1 MFERFTDK
9 GRKIII
15 LAREEAERHQNDYLG
30 TEHLVL
36 AILRESDGIA
46 LMILKKMGLSTEQ
59 IRLEIERNLP
69 GGGTTMT
76 FGEIP
81 FSPRVKKV
89 IEYGVE
95 EARLLGHNHIGS
107 EHLLLG
113 LLREEEGIGGKILRS
128 LGANLLTA
136 RQLTVTFLRKSAP
149 RERDRKSNTPALDEF
164 GRDLTQMAQ
173 EGQLDPVIGRADE
186 IERVLQILSRRTKN
200 NPVLIG
206 ESGVGK
212 TAIVEGLAQRIV
224 QSEVPDNLLSR
235 RVIALDLGSLVA
247 GTKYRGQF
255 EERLKVVMKEIVQ
268 AGNIIIFID
277 ELHTLVGAGAA
288 EGSIDAS
295 NMLKPALS
303 RGEIQCIGATT
314 LDEYRKHI
322 EKDGALKR
330 RFQPIYVQPP
340 SLDETVRIIQGLR
353 DRYEE
358 HHGVEI
364 TEDAIVEA
372 VKLSDRYITDRFL
385 PDKAIDLIDETG
397 SRAKLQTYALPSE
410 LKAMEQELKKVSRD
424 KELAISMQNFEE
436 AVRHREEEE
445 RLRKLLEESKREWKK
460 NQEKQKPTIG
470 KEDVAY
476 VVSKMTGIPLFKLEE
491 EESNKLLRMEEFLH
505 KRVVGQNEA
514 ISAVCRAIRRSRA
527 GLKEAKKPI
536 GSFIFLGPTGVG
548 KTELARTLAEF
559 LFNTEDALIRIDM
572 SEYQEKFTSSRL
584 FGAPPGYVGYE
595 EGGQLTERVRR
606 RPYSVVL
613 FDEIEKAHPDVFNLL
628 LQVLD
633 DGVLTDSL
641 GRKVDFKNTVVIM
654 TSNIGTKMIQKGVSL
669 GFQSTDA
676 EQDRHK
682 KEEVLGELRRQ
693 FSPEFLNRIDEIV
706 VFHQLDKTHLTSI
719 LDILLRELNL
729 RLVDKGVEI
738 EVEDEVKAWLIKEG
752 YEPLYGARP
761 MRRTIQRAIGD
772 PLSEEMIKG
781 RFKESRKIKVV
792 LRDGAPTFIEQD
804 SNKRVTHHCATLVS
818 MRTRVALFF
827 ACKLDDVHNRF
838 SPRSHTRHR
847 NILRRNRCGGDRCG
861 WIRSL
866 KYRGFT
872 ACRPRALW
880 WCRAG
885 TRLSRPY

>member
-59 IRLEIERNLP
+59 IQLEIERNLP

-397 SRAKLQTYALPSE
+397 SRAKLQTYALPGE

-445 RLRKLLEESKREWKK
+445 RLRKLLDESKREWKK

-693 FSPEFLNRIDEIV
+693 FSPEFLNRVDEIV

-738 EVEDEVKAWLIKEG
+738 EVDDEVKAWLIKEG

-772 PLSEEMIKG
+772 PLSEEMIRG
-781 RFKESRKIKVV
+781 RFKESRKIRVV
-792 LRDGAPTFIEQD
+792 LRDGAPTFIEQEAMAE
-804 SNKRVTHHCATLVS
+804 V
-818 MRTRVALFF
+818 
-827 ACKLDDVHNRF
+827 
-838 SPRSHTRHR
+838 
-847 NILRRNRCGGDRCG
+847 
-861 WIRSL
+861 
-866 KYRGFT
+866 
-872 ACRPRALW
+872 
-880 WCRAG
+880 
-885 TRLSRPY
+885 

>member
-46 LMILKKMGLSTEQ
+46 LMIIKKMGLSSEQ

-164 GRDLTQMAQ
+164 GRDLTQLAQ

-200 NPVLIG
+200 NPALIG

-224 QSEVPDNLLSR
+224 LSEVPDNLLSR

-364 TEDAIVEA
+364 SEEAIVEA

-397 SRAKLQTYALPSE
+397 SRAKLQTYSLPGE
-410 LKAMEQELKKVSRD
+410 LKALEQELKKISRE
-424 KELAISMQNFEE
+424 KELAISLQNFEE
-436 AVRHREEEE
+436 AVKFREEEE
-445 RLRKLLEESKREWKK
+445 RLRKLLDESKREWKK
-460 NQEKQKPTIG
+460 NQEKQKPVIT

-476 VVSKMTGIPLFKLEE
+476 VVSKITGIPLFKLEE
-491 EESNKLLRMEEFLH
+491 EESAKLLHMENFLH
-505 KRVVGQNEA
+505 KRIVGQEEA

-548 KTELARTLAEF
+548 KTELARALAEF

-595 EGGQLTERVRR
+595 EGGQLTEKVRR

-613 FDEIEKAHPDVFNLL
+613 FDEIEKAHPDIFNVL

-641 GRKVDFKNTVVIM
+641 GRKVDFKNSVVIM
-654 TSNIGTKMIQKGVSL
+654 TSNLGTKLIQKGVSL
-669 GFQSTDA
+669 GFHRTEQSDHD
-676 EQDRHK
+676 QRM
-682 KEEVLGELRRQ
+682 KEEVLGELRRT
-693 FSPEFLNRIDEIV
+693 FSPEFLNRIDEVV
-706 VFHQLDKTHLTSI
+706 VFHQLVKEHLLGI
-719 LDILLRELNL
+719 LDILIRELNV
-729 RLVDKGVEI
+729 RLVERGVQLEI
-738 EVEDEVKAWLIKEG
+738 GEDVKNWLIKEG
-752 YEPLYGARP
+752 YQPLYGARP
-761 MRRTIQRAIGD
+761 MRRTIQKSIGD
-772 PLSEEMIKG
+772 PLSEELIKG
-781 RFKESRKIKVV
+781 RFKDARKIKVV
-792 LRDGAPTFIEQD
+792 L
-804 SNKRVTHHCATLVS
+804 K
-818 MRTRVALFF
+818 
-827 ACKLDDVHNRF
+827 DDLPAFVEEE
-838 SPRSHTRHR
+838 
-847 NILRRNRCGGDRCG
+847 
-861 WIRSL
+861 
-866 KYRGFT
+866 
-872 ACRPRALW
+872 AM
-880 WCRAG
+880 AG
-885 TRLSRPY
+885 V

>member
-1 MFERFTDK
+1 M
-9 GRKIII
+9 
-15 LAREEAERHQNDYLG
+15 
-30 TEHLVL
+30 
-36 AILRESDGIA
+36 
-46 LMILKKMGLSTEQ
+46 
-59 IRLEIERNLP
+59 
-69 GGGTTMT
+69 
-76 FGEIP
+76 
-81 FSPRVKKV
+81 
-89 IEYGVE
+89 
-95 EARLLGHNHIGS
+95 
-107 EHLLLG
+107 
-113 LLREEEGIGGKILRS
+113 
-128 LGANLLTA
+128 
-136 RQLTVTFLRKSAP
+136 
-149 RERDRKSNTPALDEF
+149 DEF
-164 GRDLTQMAQ
+164 GRDLTQLAQ

-186 IERVLQILSRRTKN
+186 IERVLQILSRRSKN

-224 QSEVPDNLLSR
+224 ASEVPDNLLSR

-340 SLDETVRIIQGLR
+340 STDETVRIIQGLR

-410 LKAMEQELKKVSRD
+410 LKALEQELKKISRE

-445 RLRKLLEESKREWKK
+445 RLRKLLDESKREWKK
-460 NQEKQKPTIG
+460 NQEKHKPTIG
-470 KEDVAY
+470 KEEVAY

-505 KRVVGQNEA
+505 KRVIGQNEA
-514 ISAVCRAIRRSRA
+514 ISAVARAIRRSRA

-559 LFNTEDALIRIDM
+559 LFNSEDALIRIDM

-595 EGGQLTERVRR
+595 EGGQLTEKVRR

-613 FDEIEKAHPDVFNLL
+613 FDEIEKAHPDVFNVL

-654 TSNIGTKMIQKGVSL
+654 TSNIGTKLIQKGVSL
-669 GFQSTDA
+669 GFQS
-676 EQDRHK
+676 
-682 KEEVLGELRRQ
+682 EEKDGQNLRRKDEVMGELRRS

-706 VFHQLDKTHLTSI
+706 VFHSLEKEHLINI

-729 RLVDKGVEI
+729 RLLEKNVSI
-738 EVEDEVKAWLIKEG
+738 EVDDEVKQWLIKEG

-761 MRRTIQRAIGD
+761 MRRIIQRAIGD
-772 PLSEEMIKG
+772 PLSEELIKG
-781 RFKESRKIKVV
+781 RFKDNRKIKVV
-792 LRDGAPTFIEQD
+792 LRDGAPAFIEQE
-804 SNKRVTHHCATLVS
+804 A
-818 MRTRVALFF
+818 M
-827 ACKLDDVHNRF
+827 
-838 SPRSHTRHR
+838 
-847 NILRRNRCGGDRCG
+847 
-861 WIRSL
+861 
-866 KYRGFT
+866 
-872 ACRPRALW
+872 
-880 WCRAG
+880 AG
-885 TRLSRPY
+885 V

>member
-1 MFERFTDK
+1 MFERFTDR

-46 LMILKKMGLSTEQ
+46 LMIIKKMGLSPEQ

-69 GGGTTMT
+69 GGGTTVT

-113 LLREEEGIGGKILRS
+113 LLREEEGIGGKVLRS

-136 RQLTVTFLRKSAP
+136 RQLTVTFLRKTGT
-149 RERDRKSNTPALDEF
+149 RERDKKSSTPALDEF
-164 GRDLTQMAQ
+164 GRDLTQLAQ
-173 EGQLDPVIGRADE
+173 EGTLDPVIGRADE

-200 NPVLIG
+200 NPALIG

-212 TAIVEGLAQRIV
+212 TAIVEGLAQRIIGLD
-224 QSEVPDNLLSR
+224 VPDNLLNR

-255 EERLKVVMKEIVQ
+255 EERLKVVMKEIAQ
-268 AGNIIIFID
+268 AGNIILFID

-288 EGSIDAS
+288 EGSIDAA

-330 RFQPIYVQPP
+330 RFQSIHVQPP
-340 SLDETVRIIQGLR
+340 SVEETISIIQGLR

-358 HHGVEI
+358 HHGVDYTDEAV
-364 TEDAIVEA
+364 EEA
-372 VKLSDRYITDRFL
+372 VKLTDRYITDRFL
-385 PDKAIDLIDETG
+385 PDKAIDLIDEAG
-397 SRAKLQTYALPSE
+397 SRAKLLTYALPPE
-410 LKAMEQELKKVSRD
+410 LKSLDQELKRVARE
-424 KELAISMQNFEE
+424 KEVAIGLQNFEE
-436 AVRHREEEE
+436 AVKFREEEE
-445 RLRKLLEESKREWKK
+445 KFRKLLDDAKQDWKK
-460 NQEKQKPTIG
+460 KQEKNRPVISG
-470 KEDVAY
+470 EDVAY
-476 VVSKMTGIPLFKLEE
+476 VVSKITGIPLFRLEE
-491 EESNKLLRMEEFLH
+491 EESEKLLHMEDYLH
-505 KRVVGQNEA
+505 KRIIGQNEA
-514 ISAVCRAIRRSRA
+514 ISAICRSIRRSRA
-527 GLKEAKKPI
+527 GLKDAKKPI

-548 KTELARTLAEF
+548 KTELARALAEF
-559 LFNTEDALIRIDM
+559 LFNTDDALIRVDM

-595 EGGQLTERVRR
+595 EGGQLTEKVRR

-613 FDEIEKAHPDVFNLL
+613 FDEIEKAHPDIFNVL

-641 GRKVDFKNTVVIM
+641 GRKVDFKNTILVM
-654 TSNIGTKMIQKGVSL
+654 TSNIGTRFIQKGVSL
-669 GFQSTDA
+669 GFQRDVESENTT
-676 EQDRHK
+676 RVK
-682 KEEVLGELRRQ
+682 GEVLGELKRN
-693 FSPEFLNRIDEIV
+693 FSPEFLNRLDELV
-706 VFHQLDKTHLTSI
+706 VFHQLTKEHLFSI
-719 LDILLRELNL
+719 IDILIGELNA
-729 RLVDKGVEI
+729 RLVDRGVHLDVNE
-738 EVEDEVKAWLIKEG
+738 EVKQWLIDEG
-752 YEPLYGARP
+752 FESQYGARP
-761 MRRTIQRAIGD
+761 LRRTIQRCLGD
-772 PLSEEMIKG
+772 PLSEELIKG
-781 RFKESRKIKVV
+781 RFKDAKKIRVI
-792 LRDGAPTFIEQD
+792 LTDQTPSFIEEEVLA
-804 SNKRVTHHCATLVS
+804 SV
-818 MRTRVALFF
+818 
-827 ACKLDDVHNRF
+827 
-838 SPRSHTRHR
+838 
-847 NILRRNRCGGDRCG
+847 
-861 WIRSL
+861 
-866 KYRGFT
+866 
-872 ACRPRALW
+872 
-880 WCRAG
+880 
-885 TRLSRPY
+885 

>member
-81 FSPRVKKV
+81 VSPRVKKV
-89 IEYGVE
+89 IENGVE

-164 GRDLTQMAQ
+164 GRDLTQLAQ

-186 IERVLQILSRRTKN
+186 IERVLQILSRRSKN

-330 RFQPIYVQPP
+330 RFQPIHVQPP
-340 SLDETVRIIQGLR
+340 NLDETVRIIQGLR

-364 TEDAIVEA
+364 TEDAIIEA

-410 LKAMEQELKKVSRD
+410 LKAMEQELKKVSRE
-424 KELAISMQNFEE
+424 KELSISMQNFEE

-445 RLRKLLEESKREWKK
+445 RLRKLLDESKREWKK
-460 NQEKQKPTIG
+460 NQEKNKPVIG

-514 ISAVCRAIRRSRA
+514 ISAVARAIRRSRA
-527 GLKEAKKPI
+527 GLKEARKPI

-548 KTELARTLAEF
+548 KTELARTVAEF
-559 LFNTEDALIRIDM
+559 LFNSEDALIRVDM

-595 EGGQLTERVRR
+595 EGGQLTEKVRR

-613 FDEIEKAHPDVFNLL
+613 FDEIEKAHPDVFNVL

-641 GRKVDFKNTVVIM
+641 GRKIDFKNTVVIM

-669 GFQSTDA
+669 GFQSTEGEA
-676 EQDRHK
+676 ARRK
-682 KEEVLGELRRQ
+682 KEEVLGELRKS

-706 VFHQLDKTHLTSI
+706 IFHQLEKEQLYSI

-729 RLVDKGVEI
+729 RLLDKGIEI
-738 EVEDEVKAWLIKEG
+738 EVDDEVKQWLIKEG

-761 MRRTIQRAIGD
+761 MRRAIQRAIGD
-772 PLSEEMIKG
+772 PLSDELIRG
-781 RFKESRKIKVV
+781 RFKESRKVKVV
-792 LRDGAPTFIEQD
+792 LRDGAPTFIEQE
-804 SNKRVTHHCATLVS
+804 A
-818 MRTRVALFF
+818 M
-827 ACKLDDVHNRF
+827 
-838 SPRSHTRHR
+838 
-847 NILRRNRCGGDRCG
+847 
-861 WIRSL
+861 
-866 KYRGFT
+866 
-872 ACRPRALW
+872 
-880 WCRAG
+880 AG
-885 TRLSRPY
+885 V

>member
-30 TEHLVL
+30 TEHLAL

-46 LMILKKMGLSTEQ
+46 MTIIKKMGLSSEQ

-136 RQLTVTFLRKSAP
+136 RQLTVTFLRKASP

-164 GRDLTQMAQ
+164 GRDLTQLAHD
-173 EGQLDPVIGRADE
+173 GQLDPVIGRSDE
-186 IERVLQILSRRTKN
+186 IQRLLQILSRRTKN
-200 NPVLIG
+200 NPALIG

-224 QSEVPDNLLSR
+224 TSDVPDNLLSR

-295 NMLKPALS
+295 NMLKPALA

-340 SLDETVRIIQGLR
+340 SMDETIHIIHGLR

-364 TEDAIVEA
+364 SDEAVVEA
-372 VKLSDRYITDRFL
+372 VKLSDRYITDRFM

-397 SRAKLQTYALPSE
+397 SRAKLQAYSLPGE
-410 LKAMEQELKKVSRD
+410 LKALDQELKKVASE
-424 KELAISMQNFEE
+424 KEGAISLQNFEE
-436 AVRHREEEE
+436 AVKFREEEE
-445 RLRKLLEESKREWKK
+445 RLRKLLDESKREWKK
-460 NQEKQKPTIG
+460 TQEQNKPVIT
-470 KEDVAY
+470 KEDIAF
-476 VVSKMTGIPLFKLEE
+476 VVSKMTGIPLVKLEE
-491 EESNKLLRMEEFLH
+491 EESTKLLRMEEFIH
-505 KRVVGQNEA
+505 KRIVGQEEA

-548 KTELARTLAEF
+548 KTELARALAEF
-559 LFNTEDALIRIDM
+559 LFNSEDALIRVDM

-595 EGGQLTERVRR
+595 EGGQLTEKVRR

-613 FDEIEKAHPDVFNLL
+613 FDEIEKAHPDIFNVL

-641 GRKVDFKNTVVIM
+641 GRKIDFKNTLVIM
-654 TSNIGTKMIQKGVSL
+654 TSNLATKLIQKGVSL
-669 GFQSTDA
+669 GFQRT
-676 EQDRHK
+676 EQADQNKRMK
-682 KEEVLGELRRQ
+682 DEVLAELRRV
-693 FSPEFLNRIDEIV
+693 FSPEFLNRIDEVV
-706 VFHQLDKTHLTSI
+706 VFHQLEKEHLVSI
-719 LDILLRELNL
+719 IDILVKELNA
-729 RLVDKGVEI
+729 RLLERGI
-738 EVEDEVKAWLIKEG
+738 QLEVGDDVKHWLIKEG
-752 YEPLYGARP
+752 YQPMYGARP
-761 MRRTIQRAIGD
+761 MRRTIERRIGD
-772 PLSEEMIKG
+772 PLSEELIRG
-781 RFKESRKIKVV
+781 RFKDVRKIKVV
-792 LRDGAPTFIEQD
+792 LRDD
-804 SNKRVTHHCATLVS
+804 SP
-818 MRTRVALFF
+818 LFVEEEVL
-827 ACKLDDVHNRF
+827 AEV
-838 SPRSHTRHR
+838 
-847 NILRRNRCGGDRCG
+847 
-861 WIRSL
+861 
-866 KYRGFT
+866 
-872 ACRPRALW
+872 
-880 WCRAG
+880 
-885 TRLSRPY
+885 

>member
-36 AILRESDGIA
+36 AILRETDGIA

-164 GRDLTQMAQ
+164 GRDLTQLAQ

-186 IERVLQILSRRTKN
+186 IERVLQILSRRSKN

-212 TAIVEGLAQRIV
+212 TAIVEGLAQRIIA
-224 QSEVPDNLLSR
+224 SEVPDNLLSR

-277 ELHTLVGAGAA
+277 ELHTLVGAGAE
-288 EGSIDAS
+288 EGSIDAT

-330 RFQPIYVQPP
+330 RFQPIHVQPP
-340 SLDETVRIIQGLR
+340 STDETVRIIQGLR

-372 VKLSDRYITDRFL
+372 VKLADRYITDRFL

-410 LKAMEQELKKVSRD
+410 LKALEQELKKISRE

-445 RLRKLLEESKREWKK
+445 RLRKLLDESKREWKK
-460 NQEKQKPTIG
+460 NQEKHKPTIG
-470 KEDVAY
+470 KEEVAY

-505 KRVVGQNEA
+505 KRVIGQNEA
-514 ISAVCRAIRRSRA
+514 ISAVARAIRRSRA

-559 LFNTEDALIRIDM
+559 LFNSEDALIRIDM

-595 EGGQLTERVRR
+595 EGGQLTEKVRR

-613 FDEIEKAHPDVFNLL
+613 FDEIEKAHPDVFNVL

-654 TSNIGTKMIQKGVSL
+654 TSNIGTKLIQKGVSL
-669 GFQSTDA
+669 GFQNDEKGGQA
-676 EQDRHK
+676 LRK
-682 KEEVLGELRRQ
+682 KDEVMGELRRS

-706 VFHQLDKTHLTSI
+706 VFHSLEKEHLIHI
-719 LDILLRELNL
+719 LDILLHELNL
-729 RLVDKGVEI
+729 RLIDKSVSI
-738 EVEDEVKAWLIKEG
+738 EVDDEVKQWLIKEG

-761 MRRTIQRAIGD
+761 MRRIIQRAIGD
-772 PLSEEMIKG
+772 PLSEELIKG
-781 RFKESRKIKVV
+781 HFKDNRKIKVV
-792 LRDGAPTFIEQD
+792 LRDGAPAFIEQE
-804 SNKRVTHHCATLVS
+804 A
-818 MRTRVALFF
+818 M
-827 ACKLDDVHNRF
+827 
-838 SPRSHTRHR
+838 
-847 NILRRNRCGGDRCG
+847 
-861 WIRSL
+861 
-866 KYRGFT
+866 
-872 ACRPRALW
+872 
-880 WCRAG
+880 AG
-885 TRLSRPY
+885 V

>member
-1 MFERFTDK
+1 MFERFTDR

-46 LMILKKMGLSTEQ
+46 LMIIKKMGLSPEQ

-69 GGGTTMT
+69 GGGTTVT

-113 LLREEEGIGGKILRS
+113 LLREEEGIGGKVVRS

-136 RQLTVTFLRKSAP
+136 RQLTVTFLRKTGT
-149 RERDRKSNTPALDEF
+149 RERDKKSSTPALDEF
-164 GRDLTQMAQ
+164 GRDLTQLAQ
-173 EGQLDPVIGRADE
+173 EGTLDPVIGRADE

-200 NPVLIG
+200 NPALIG

-212 TAIVEGLAQRIV
+212 TAIVEGLAQRIIGLD
-224 QSEVPDNLLSR
+224 VPDNLLNR

-255 EERLKVVMKEIVQ
+255 EERLKVVMKEISQ
-268 AGNIIIFID
+268 AGNIILFID

-288 EGSIDAS
+288 EGSIDAA

-330 RFQPIYVQPP
+330 RFQSIHVQPP
-340 SLDETVRIIQGLR
+340 SVEETISIIQGLR

-358 HHGVEI
+358 HHGVDYTDE
-364 TEDAIVEA
+364 AIEEA
-372 VKLSDRYITDRFL
+372 VKLTDRYITDRFL
-385 PDKAIDLIDETG
+385 PDKAIDLIDEAG
-397 SRAKLQTYALPSE
+397 SRAKLLTYALPPE
-410 LKAMEQELKKVSRD
+410 LKSLDQELKRVARE
-424 KELAISMQNFEE
+424 KEVAIGLQNFEE
-436 AVRHREEEE
+436 AVKFREEEE
-445 RLRKLLEESKREWKK
+445 KFRKLLDDAKQDWKK
-460 NQEKQKPTIG
+460 KQEKNRPVISG
-470 KEDVAY
+470 EDIAY
-476 VVSKMTGIPLFKLEE
+476 VVSKITGIPLFRLEE
-491 EESNKLLRMEEFLH
+491 EESEKLLHMEDYLH
-505 KRVVGQNEA
+505 KRIIGQEEA
-514 ISAVCRAIRRSRA
+514 ISAICRSIRRSRA
-527 GLKEAKKPI
+527 GLKDAKKPI

-548 KTELARTLAEF
+548 KTELARALAEF
-559 LFNTEDALIRIDM
+559 LFNTDDALIRVDM

-595 EGGQLTERVRR
+595 EGGQLTEKVRR

-613 FDEIEKAHPDVFNLL
+613 FDEIEKAHPDIFNVL

-641 GRKVDFKNTVVIM
+641 GRKVDFKNTILVM
-654 TSNIGTKMIQKGVSL
+654 TSNIGTRFIQKGVSL
-669 GFQSTDA
+669 GFQRDVETENTS
-676 EQDRHK
+676 RVK
-682 KEEVLGELRRQ
+682 GEVLSELKRH
-693 FSPEFLNRIDEIV
+693 FSPEFLNRLDEMV
-706 VFHQLDKTHLTSI
+706 VFHQLTKEHLLSI
-719 LDILLRELNL
+719 IDILIGELNA
-729 RLVDKGVEI
+729 RLVDRGIHLDVSA
-738 EVEDEVKAWLIKEG
+738 EVKQWLIDEG
-752 YEPLYGARP
+752 FDSQYGARP
-761 MRRTIQRAIGD
+761 LRRTIQRCLGD
-772 PLSEEMIKG
+772 PLSEELIKG
-781 RFKESRKIKVV
+781 RFKDGKKIKVV
-792 LRDGAPTFIEQD
+792 LTDQTPSFIEEEVLA
-804 SNKRVTHHCATLVS
+804 SV
-818 MRTRVALFF
+818 
-827 ACKLDDVHNRF
+827 
-838 SPRSHTRHR
+838 
-847 NILRRNRCGGDRCG
+847 
-861 WIRSL
+861 
-866 KYRGFT
+866 
-872 ACRPRALW
+872 
-880 WCRAG
+880 
-885 TRLSRPY
+885 

>member
-9 GRKIII
+9 GRKIIV

-36 AILRESDGIA
+36 AILRETDGVA

-89 IEYGVE
+89 IEYAVE
-95 EARLLGHNHIGS
+95 EARLLGHNHIGG

-136 RQLTVTFLRKSAP
+136 RQLTVSFLRKSSP
-149 RERDRKSNTPALDEF
+149 RERVRKSNTPALDEF
-164 GRDLTQMAQ
+164 GRDLTHLAQ
-173 EGQLDPVIGRADE
+173 EGTLDPVIGRQDE

-206 ESGVGK
+206 EAGVGK

-224 QSEVPDNLLSR
+224 TAEVPDNLLNR

-330 RFQPIYVQPP
+330 RFQPIHVQPP
-340 SLDETVRIIQGLR
+340 TIDETVLIIQGLR

-364 TEDAIVEA
+364 SEEAILEA
-372 VKLSDRYITDRFL
+372 VKLSDRYISDRFL

-397 SRAKLQTYALPSE
+397 SRAKLQTYALPVE

-445 RLRKLLEESKREWKK
+445 RLRKLLDESKREWKK
-460 NQEKQKPTIG
+460 NQEKNKPTIG
-470 KEDVAY
+470 KEEVAY

-514 ISAVCRAIRRSRA
+514 ISAVARAIRRSRA
-527 GLKEAKKPI
+527 GLKEARKPI

-559 LFNTEDALIRIDM
+559 LFNSEDSLIRIDM

-595 EGGQLTERVRR
+595 KGGQLTERVRR
-606 RPYSVVL
+606 RPYSVIL
-613 FDEIEKAHPDVFNLL
+613 FDEIEKAHPDVFNIL

-641 GRKVDFKNTVVIM
+641 GRKVDFKNCVIIM
-654 TSNIGTKMIQKGVSL
+654 TSNIGTKLIQKGVSL
-669 GFQSTDA
+669 GFQSTEGDQ
-676 EQDRHK
+676 ERHK
-682 KEEVLGELRRQ
+682 KEEVLGELRRS

-706 VFHQLDKTHLTSI
+706 VFHQLDKTHLYNI
-719 LDILLRELNL
+719 LDILLGELNL
-729 RLVDKGVEI
+729 RLLDKGVEI
-738 EVEDEVKAWLIKEG
+738 EVEDDVKQWLIKEG

-772 PLSEEMIKG
+772 PLSEEMIRG
-781 RFKESRKIKVV
+781 RFKECRKIRVV
-792 LRDGAPTFIEQD
+792 LRDGAPAFIEQE
-804 SNKRVTHHCATLVS
+804 A
-818 MRTRVALFF
+818 M
-827 ACKLDDVHNRF
+827 
-838 SPRSHTRHR
+838 
-847 NILRRNRCGGDRCG
+847 
-861 WIRSL
+861 
-866 KYRGFT
+866 
-872 ACRPRALW
+872 
-880 WCRAG
+880 AG
-885 TRLSRPY
+885 V

>member
-1 MFERFTDK
+1 
-9 GRKIII
+9 
-15 LAREEAERHQNDYLG
+15 
-30 TEHLVL
+30 
-36 AILRESDGIA
+36 
-46 LMILKKMGLSTEQ
+46 
-59 IRLEIERNLP
+59 
-69 GGGTTMT
+69 MT

-113 LLREEEGIGGKILRS
+113 LLREGEGIGGKILRS

-164 GRDLTQMAQ
+164 GRDLTQLAQ

-186 IERVLQILSRRTKN
+186 IERVLQILSRRSKN

-212 TAIVEGLAQRIV
+212 TAIVEGLAQRII

-340 SLDETVRIIQGLR
+340 NLDETILIIQGLR

-358 HHGVEI
+358 HHGEEI
-364 TEDAIVEA
+364 TEDAIIEA

-410 LKAMEQELKKVSRD
+410 LKAMEQELKKVARE
-424 KELAISMQNFEE
+424 KELSISMQNFEE

-445 RLRKLLEESKREWKK
+445 RLRKLLDESKREWKK
-460 NQEKQKPTIG
+460 NQEKNKPVIS

-514 ISAVCRAIRRSRA
+514 ISAVARAIRRSRA

-559 LFNTEDALIRIDM
+559 LFNSEDALIRVDM

-595 EGGQLTERVRR
+595 EGGQLTEKVRR

-613 FDEIEKAHPDVFNLL
+613 FDEIEKAHPDVFNVL

-669 GFQSTDA
+669 GFQSTEGEA
-676 EQDRHK
+676 ARRK
-682 KEEVLGELRRQ
+682 KDEVLGELRKS

-706 VFHQLDKTHLTSI
+706 IFHQLEKEQLYCI
-719 LDILLRELNL
+719 LDILLRELNI
-729 RLVDKGVEI
+729 RLLDKGIEI
-738 EVEDEVKAWLIKEG
+738 EVDDEVKQWLIQEG

-761 MRRTIQRAIGD
+761 MRRAIQRAIGD
-772 PLSEEMIKG
+772 PLSDELIKG
-781 RFKESRKIKVV
+781 RFKESQKVRVV
-792 LRDGAPTFIEQD
+792 LRDGAPTFIEQE
-804 SNKRVTHHCATLVS
+804 A
-818 MRTRVALFF
+818 M
-827 ACKLDDVHNRF
+827 
-838 SPRSHTRHR
+838 
-847 NILRRNRCGGDRCG
+847 
-861 WIRSL
+861 
-866 KYRGFT
+866 
-872 ACRPRALW
+872 
-880 WCRAG
+880 AG
-885 TRLSRPY
+885 V

>member
-36 AILRESDGIA
+36 AILRETDGIA

-164 GRDLTQMAQ
+164 GRDLTQLAQ

-186 IERVLQILSRRTKN
+186 IERVLQILSRRSKN

-212 TAIVEGLAQRIV
+212 TAIVEGLAQRIIA
-224 QSEVPDNLLSR
+224 SEVPDNLLSR

-330 RFQPIYVQPP
+330 RFQPIHVQPP
-340 SLDETVRIIQGLR
+340 STDETVRIIQGLR

-372 VKLSDRYITDRFL
+372 VKLADRYITDRFL

-410 LKAMEQELKKVSRD
+410 LKALEQELKKISRD

-445 RLRKLLEESKREWKK
+445 RLRKLLDESKREWKK
-460 NQEKQKPTIG
+460 NQEKHKPTIG
-470 KEDVAY
+470 KEEVAY

-505 KRVVGQNEA
+505 KRVIGQNEA
-514 ISAVCRAIRRSRA
+514 ISAVARAIRRSRA

-559 LFNTEDALIRIDM
+559 LFNSEDALIRIDM

-595 EGGQLTERVRR
+595 EGGQLTEKVRR

-613 FDEIEKAHPDVFNLL
+613 FDEIEKAHPDVFNVL

-654 TSNIGTKMIQKGVSL
+654 TSNIGTKLIQKGVSL
-669 GFQSTDA
+669 GFQNDEKGGQA
-676 EQDRHK
+676 LRK
-682 KEEVLGELRRQ
+682 KDEVMGELRRS

-706 VFHQLDKTHLTSI
+706 VFHSLEKEHLIHI
-719 LDILLRELNL
+719 LDILLHELNL
-729 RLVDKGVEI
+729 RLIDKSVSI
-738 EVEDEVKAWLIKEG
+738 EVDDEVKQWLIKEG

-761 MRRTIQRAIGD
+761 MRRIIQRAIGD
-772 PLSEEMIKG
+772 PLSEELIKG
-781 RFKESRKIKVV
+781 RFKDNRKIKVV
-792 LRDGAPTFIEQD
+792 LRDGAPAFIEQE
-804 SNKRVTHHCATLVS
+804 A
-818 MRTRVALFF
+818 M
-827 ACKLDDVHNRF
+827 
-838 SPRSHTRHR
+838 
-847 NILRRNRCGGDRCG
+847 
-861 WIRSL
+861 
-866 KYRGFT
+866 
-872 ACRPRALW
+872 
-880 WCRAG
+880 AG
-885 TRLSRPY
+885 V